1 MGPNMPGGWGP
12 GGVHLQHAAGEVDS
26 GGGLHPDASTRLHT
40 PTGPIPLAE
49 NSQVSPN
56 GPWTNQSHCPHNS
69 PPDLQAPDPVP
80 SGPGTLARPSAGQAP
95 ALCAEASPGWKLWT
109 RRRPEWVRALPAQAP
124 HQHQAVLAAREE
136 VAAVPCELQAGDV
149 LVVAAQDD
157 QEVPCGDLGKAGHTQ
172 VRAGHRVSAWSPGW
186 QVTEVP

>member
-1 MGPNMPGGWGP
+1 MPPPTSTAMGPSHWQEILRCLQSVPGQTNHTVLTA
-12 GGVHLQHAAGEVDS
+12 VHPTCRPQTQFLLA
-26 GGGLHPDASTRLHT
+26 GGLWPGFLKGRL
-40 PTGPIPLAE
+40 
-49 NSQVSPN
+49 
-56 GPWTNQSHCPHNS
+56 
-69 PPDLQAPDPVP
+69 
-80 SGPGTLARPSAGQAP
+80 P
-95 ALCAEASPGWKLWT
+95 ALWAEASPGWKLRT

-172 VRAGHRVSAWSPGW
+172 VRAGRRVQCWAPQLAGY
-186 QVTEVP
+186 